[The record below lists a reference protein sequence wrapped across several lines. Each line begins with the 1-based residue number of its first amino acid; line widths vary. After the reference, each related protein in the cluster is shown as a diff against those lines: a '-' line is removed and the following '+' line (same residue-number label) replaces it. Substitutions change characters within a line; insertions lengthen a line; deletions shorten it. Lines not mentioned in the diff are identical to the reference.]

1 MNTLEV
7 LQPILYTVITTVVS
21 VVAMYVSKF
30 LITKRKQINT
40 QVENDKL
47 NTYLDMALSAVNDA
61 VLTISQ
67 TYVDSL
73 KKSGKFDIE
82 AQNLA
87 KNKAIDTATALMTE
101 DVRKAID
108 KMYGDFNLWLDTAI
122 ESSVKENK

>member
-1 MNTLEV
+1 
-7 LQPILYTVITTVVS
+7 
-21 VVAMYVSKF
+21 
-30 LITKRKQINT
+30 
-40 QVENDKL
+40 
-47 NTYLDMALSAVNDA
+47 MALSAVNDA

>member
-7 LQPILYTVITTVVS
+7 LQPILYTVITTVIS
-21 VVAMYVSKF
+21 VVAAYVSKF
-30 LITKRKQINT
+30 LIAKRKQINT

-61 VLTISQ
+61 VLTVSQ

-73 KKSGKFDIE
+73 KKSGKFNVE

-87 KNKAIDTATALMTE
+87 KNKAIDTATTLITE

-108 KMYGDFNLWLDTAI
+108 KVYGDFNLWLDTAI